1 MNHSSDK
8 RRNRPNYRFIL
19 NTMVKLLQFIF
30 VLSPI
35 LLQAQ
40 PAQRWDEKLLTGV
53 VWSFQMTFEWESGD
67 IIEKGDPATVCDL
80 LLESSHSYE
89 LFDQNKLIRGAWG
102 LQGDVL
108 LVSFR
113 GRESFTLAQLTA
125 DQLDLQFQAGRKQY
139 IHRFSRQPY
148 ILSNPSANGSVDRS
162 ASAKAPAD
170 RRTWIEGEREIRIE
184 LTGGGFF
191 GGADPVQRDFI
202 LIKENG
208 RLIHERQTV
217 NTGLQVEKATLSMRQ
232 MAELAE
238 FIRGNGFFSMEPRY
252 GCATP
257 ECEDRLLAL
266 PRPVPLRLA
275 VTDGLDRHV
284 VEVAIWPE
292 GHDKE
297 AFVAIPSSLKNIV
310 DAIRSLAE

>member
-1 MNHSSDK
+1 
-8 RRNRPNYRFIL
+8 
-19 NTMVKLLQFIF
+19 MVKLLQFIF

-40 PAQRWDEKLLTGV
+40 PAQKWDEKLLTGV
-53 VWSFQMTFEWESGD
+53 VWSFQKTFEWESGQ
-67 IIEKGDPATVCDL
+67 IIEKADTATVCDL
-80 LLESSHSYE
+80 LMESSHSYE
-89 LFDQNKLIRGAWG
+89 LFDQDELIRGAWD
-102 LQGDVL
+102 LQGDIL

-113 GRESFTLAQLTA
+113 GRESFTLAQLTV

-139 IHRFSRQPY
+139 IHRFSRPA
-148 ILSNPSANGSVDRS
+148 SANASAGKPAEAKAPVDRS
-162 ASAKAPAD
+162 ASSKAPAD

-217 NTGLQVEKATLSMRQ
+217 NTGLQVEKATLSTRQ
-232 MAELAE
+232 MAELAD
-238 FIRGNGFFSMEPRY
+238 FIRSNGFFTMESRY

-292 GHDKE
+292 DKE
-297 AFVAIPSSLKNIV
+297 KGAVAAFPSGLKNIV